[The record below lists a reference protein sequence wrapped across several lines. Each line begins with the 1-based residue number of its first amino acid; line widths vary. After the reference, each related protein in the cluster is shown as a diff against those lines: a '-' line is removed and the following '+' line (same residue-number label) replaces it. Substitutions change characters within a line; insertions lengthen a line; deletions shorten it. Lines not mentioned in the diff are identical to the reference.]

1 MFSKRDRSSNCP
13 SSTDE
18 DSGTH
23 PALSCPRE
31 AGVGVN
37 YDSGMRCPLC
47 TTDDTRVV
55 DSRPAEEGRAIR
67 RRRSCPRCGH
77 RFTTFERASAVIV
90 IKRDGRRQPFDASKV
105 RLGVEIT
112 LADRP
117 VAQDAV
123 DDLVSTVERAAFTS
137 QGSIH
142 ADEIG
147 RIVLDELRDLDEVGY
162 LRFASVYKEFQNAA
176 DFEKE
181 AANLDAEVPTPE

>member
-23 PALSCPRE
+23 PALSCPHE
-31 AGVGVN
+31 AGVAVN

>member
-1 MFSKRDRSSNCP
+1 
-13 SSTDE
+13 
-18 DSGTH
+18 
-23 PALSCPRE
+23 
-31 AGVGVN
+31 
-37 YDSGMRCPLC
+37 MRCPLC

>member
-1 MFSKRDRSSNCP
+1 
-13 SSTDE
+13 
-18 DSGTH
+18 
-23 PALSCPRE
+23 
-31 AGVGVN
+31 
-37 YDSGMRCPLC
+37 MRCPLC
-47 TTDDTRVV
+47 ITDDTRVV
-55 DSRPAEEGRAIR
+55 DSRPAEEGRSIR

-77 RFTTFERASAVIV
+77 RFTTFERASSVIV

-117 VAQDAV
+117 VPQDAV
-123 DDLVSTVERAAFTS
+123 DDLVGTVERAAYTS

-147 RIVLDELRDLDEVGY
+147 RIVLEELRDLDEVGY

-181 AANLDAEVPTPE
+181 AATLDPEGVTPQ